1 MKAKKH
7 TKAAKY
13 TIQKELVS
21 SPDEE
26 WYEFRIY
33 YGKPKDGYSIA
44 SYHTLKEAK
53 AAVKI
58 LAA

>member
-21 SPDEE
+21 NPVEE

-33 YGKPKDGYSIA
+33 YGKPKDGYFIA
-44 SYHTLKEAK
+44 SYKTRNEAK